1 MSCDHRPDM
10 ASSRGETSTVK
21 GVTLS
26 RALDLVS
33 MAMFWYLCMC
43 QLGSV
48 IHRSLAIRRAE
59 RITYHECCES
69 YCQWLLMISVIWE
82 ISSHMLYGHS
92 ASFTSNFT
100 VHSLTFSTLFKIK

>member
-1 MSCDHRPDM
+1 MFSYVIVENMSCDHRPDM
-10 ASSRGETSTVK
+10 VSSRGETSTVK

-59 RITYHECCES
+59 RITCHA
-69 YCQWLLMISVIWE
+69 IPV
-82 ISSHMLYGHS
+82 GVVKGV
-92 ASFTSNFT
+92 ASGC
-100 VHSLTFSTLFKIK
+100 